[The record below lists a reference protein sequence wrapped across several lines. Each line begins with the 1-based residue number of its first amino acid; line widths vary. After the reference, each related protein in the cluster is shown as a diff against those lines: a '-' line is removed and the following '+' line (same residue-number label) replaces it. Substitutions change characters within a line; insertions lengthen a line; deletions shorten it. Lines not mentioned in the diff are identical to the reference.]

1 MKDEKKVILHGQ
13 IQAFGDDDLASLID
27 GPALAAAKQR
37 APKGIAKAFTVAHE
51 GVTTPRVLSD
61 AGPVTLVLKWGAR
74 AVEAVRNAVTTGIQ
88 CFAGNHSSD
97 NSHEG
102 RKPVAEIIGKG
113 LRVVNGK
120 LHAIAVAWFQDPND
134 SAYDVISLESPRARW
149 NEDGNVEDIEP
160 VTGFAVGRSGQQR
173 PAFPEA
179 RLLAAIQCFLPEEN
193 NGEQKRQEKKAM
205 TIEEVKRAIADNG
218 WSPTTLF
225 DSNSILGSIEIS
237 DGTIKIEGGDAR
249 VTKILEKK
257 ISEFVVVPAKEYAK
271 AKEAIEFKAKVE
283 PEVQNFRK
291 TKFASE
297 VSDKIKAKAKDAGW
311 SESQVQYLLRSDKL
325 DSISPSD
332 NVDEVLRTYTE
343 QTLASYKNDAEFF
356 KGGKPGIENPAT
368 KVGPGLPSDKPYLD
382 I

>member
-1 MKDEKKVILHGQ
+1 MKEKQVILHGQ
-13 IQAFGDDDLASLID
+13 IQAFGDEDLSALID
-27 GPALAAAKQR
+27 GSALAAAKLR
-37 APKGIAKAFTVAHE
+37 APNGIAKAFTVAHE
-51 GVTTPRVLSD
+51 GVTTPRLLSET
-61 AGPVTLVLKWGAR
+61 GPVTVVLKWGVR
-74 AVEAVRNAVTTGIQ
+74 AVEAVRNAVRTGIQ

-149 NEDGNVEDIEP
+149 TEDGNVEDIDP
-160 VTGFAVGRSGQQR
+160 VTGFAVGRSGQQT

-179 RLLAAIQCFLPEEN
+179 RMLAAIQCFLPEEKS
-193 NGEQKRQEKKAM
+193 GEQKQQEKKTM
-205 TIEEVKRAIADNG
+205 TIEEVKRAIVDNG

-237 DGTIKIEGGDAR
+237 DGTIKIDGGDAR

-257 ISEFVVVPAKEYAK
+257 VSGLVVVPAQEYAK
-271 AKEAIEFKAKVE
+271 AKEALEFKAKVE

-291 TKFASE
+291 TKFVSE
-297 VSDKIKAKAKDAGW
+297 VSEKIKAKAKDAGW

-356 KGGKPGIENPAT
+356 GGGKPPIANPAT
-368 KVGPGLPSDKPYLD
+368 TAGTGLPSEGPGLD